1 MPSPLACH
9 PRFSCRVLDRGF
21 TLVELLVV
29 IAIIAIL
36 AAIAFPLVRSSIEK
50 GQSAKCVANL
60 RGVGALI
67 TGYVADN
74 GCYPPTLNGAP
85 PWNITAGWGGRSEDP
100 TWCCPARSIKTVKKG
115 KTETSFTPAYTLN
128 DRLFPDNVGLRL
140 AAVPRPSQVIAVID
154 AGQRMPSGWAY
165 HQMKLPKNAATNPD
179 NAEKPFQ
186 GKPITTPD
194 TDIATGGACVRYR
207 HQGSAN
213 ALFLDG
219 HVEPKK
225 LGSIL
230 EKNLSIS
237 Y

>member
-1 MPSPLACH
+1 MPSPPACP

-29 IAIIAIL
+29 VAIIAIL
-36 AAIAFPLVRSSIEK
+36 AAIAFPFARSAIEI

-60 RGVGALI
+60 RSIGAFI
-67 TGYVADN
+67 TGYAADN
-74 GCYPPTLNGAP
+74 GCYPPTLNRAP
-85 PWNITAGWGGRSEDP
+85 PWNTTAGWGGVENP
-100 TWCCPARSIKTVKKG
+100 AWCCPARSIKTVKKG

-128 DRLFPDNVGLRL
+128 DRLFLDNVGLRL
-140 AAVPRPSQVIAVID
+140 GAVPRPSQVIAAID

-165 HQMKLPKNAATNPD
+165 HQMKLPKRAATNPA

-219 HVEPKK
+219 HVEAKK